1 MKQFISILFV
11 LLTTACTWVKDDP
24 EVCPYGFWLN
34 LQYTYNLLDVD
45 AGQKYLKEVS
55 VFVYDADGNFVTRID
70 VPQSSLKANN
80 YRVLVEGIPEGDYQ
94 FVVWSGAS
102 DSHYVISGD
111 RNIIDQF
118 RLSLTGQA
126 QTSDYSIQLPDLY
139 YGSLPLVHFGN
150 QYASHDVHMM
160 KDNNQLSCLIVSMS
174 QDAVMDPDDYI
185 MKIVS
190 NNGTMDA
197 HNSLVPA
204 SDITYMPFVQDT
216 VVINDKNYGEL
227 HGIKYGLTTLRL
239 MEKTDCRL
247 ILEKKETGHEIFNVS
262 FPETIGMIG
271 SLYTKLGQ
279 PLSVQEYLDRQDFF
293 TIVFFLSGDLEQLIQ
308 LQVNSWRLRANNH
321 LKL

>member
-102 DSHYVISGD
+102 DNHYAISGD
-111 RNIIDQF
+111 RNIIDMF
-118 RLSLTGQA
+118 RLTLADQA
-126 QTSDYSIQLPDLY
+126 SEYSIQLPDLY
-139 YGSLPLVHFGN
+139 YGTLPVVHFDDN
-150 QYASHDVHMM
+150 YASHNVRMM
-160 KDNNQLSCLIVSMS
+160 KDNNQLSCLIVPMI
-174 QDAVMDPDDYI
+174 QDVVMDPDDYV

-190 NNGTMDA
+190 DNGTMDA
-197 HNSLVPA
+197 YNKLVPVK
-204 SDITYMPFVQDT
+204 DITYLPFVQDT
-216 VVINDKNYGEL
+216 VVINDQNYGEL
-227 HGIKYGLTTLRL
+227 HGIKFGITTLRL

-247 ILEKKETGHEIFNVS
+247 ILEKKATGHQIFNVS
-262 FPETIGMIG
+262 FPESLGMIG
-271 SLYTKLGQ
+271 SLYTKLGE
-279 PLSVQEYLDRQDFF
+279 PLTVQEYLDRQDFF
-293 TIVFFLSGDLEQLIQ
+293 TLVFFLSGDLEQLIQ